1 MNISDFGRHAL
12 GYCAVAMMLASC
24 GGSQTQ
30 INPSGSMQS
39 TVPSGL
45 LRLAMRRGVPDAALP
60 ACKGQKTTKVYA
72 SLGAKPLSTK
82 GGTLCVPRFK
92 NWGGTMTYPGPTT
105 SGVTASLISRTTPYS
120 GPLWPSFPPGTP
132 IFYIQ
137 FNTTNGD
144 VSFGTKLPGP
154 GDLAGKQLKAKKAYT
169 VTADTQSGSLWDALG
184 ECYAT
189 AVDGKYGPDLPDV
202 GGVFLGALKASGTH
216 VVIEII
222 PGKYTT
228 TKC

>member
-105 SGVTASLISRTTPYS
+105 SGVTASLISSTTPYS

-154 GDLAGKQLKAKKAYT
+154 GALAGKQLKASGRT
-169 VTADTQSGSLWDALG
+169 RLPPHTQSGSLWAALG
-184 ECYAT
+184 NAT
-189 AVDGKYGPDLPDV
+189 RLQSTEKYGSHLPDV
-202 GGVFLGALKASGTH
+202 G
-216 VVIEII
+216 VV
-222 PGKYTT
+222 G
-228 TKC
+228 